1 MIILNLKARGGDV
14 LHIKTFYNLTD
25 DILFKNIF
33 SHKKLVIDLLNS
45 IFSYLKQDKKVID
58 VRISKDKS
66 LYGVNRDVKLNYG
79 DIIAYLDTNE
89 IVSIEMYK
97 LCEASHNLYYEKKK
111 IMRSYDLN
119 P

>member
-33 SHKKLVIDLLNS
+33 SHKELVIDLLNS
-45 IFSYLKQDKKVID
+45 IFAYLKQDKKVLD

-89 IVSIEMYK
+89 IVS
-97 LCEASHNLYYEKKK
+97 HNLQILEKKNSTK
-111 IMRSYDLN
+111 VLHIYLN
-119 P
+119 YIVTN